1 MGVTLQRGG
10 HFGRRLESFCR
21 LHSVG
26 NFLRRTPEERQ
37 ARLKE
42 IKKLLLAI

>member
-1 MGVTLQRGG
+1 MKDNGQPCHVNHYLGG
-10 HFGRRLESFCR
+10 KFSRLTKKQ
-21 LHSVG
+21 VG
-26 NFLRRTPEERQ
+26 

>member
-1 MGVTLQRGG
+1 VQKIRLKRNHDFITLGDK
-10 HFGRRLESFCR
+10 FPRL
-21 LHSVG
+21 
-26 NFLRRTPEERQ
+26 TKKDAK